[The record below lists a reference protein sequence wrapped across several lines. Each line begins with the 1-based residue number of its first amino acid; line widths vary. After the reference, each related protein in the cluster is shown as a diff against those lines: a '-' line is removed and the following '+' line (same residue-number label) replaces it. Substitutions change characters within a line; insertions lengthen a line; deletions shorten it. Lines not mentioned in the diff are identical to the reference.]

1 MSYGVEQRMTAV
13 SDAIAD
19 IYSLGHRN
27 ALQAVTELN
36 EDQMRWRPP
45 RSNSIAF
52 NLWHIARWA
61 DHMQSVLSTM
71 TPGLR
76 ERIGTS
82 QEIWIRDESSA
93 KWGFS
98 GRELG
103 AVETGMGMD
112 EEVSAELPLPPK
124 DKLVG
129 YATSAFD
136 AADRAIRK
144 VQDDDL
150 TRNAEFDPARVP
162 WASPSDYGTVANWI
176 ITGIR
181 HESRHLGM
189 IEALK
194 GAMGMRGTATR

>member
-1 MSYGVEQRMTAV
+1 MSSVA
-13 SDAIAD
+13 DAIAD

-27 ALQAVTELN
+27 ALEAVTELS

-61 DHMQSVLSTM
+61 DHMQSVVGGL

-76 ERIGTS
+76 ERLGTS
-82 QEIWIRDESSA
+82 GEVWAREGLSA
-93 KWGFS
+93 KWGLPAHA
-98 GRELG
+98 LG
-103 AVETGMGMD
+103 AAETGMGMD
-112 EEVSAELPLPPK
+112 EVASAELPLPPK
-124 DKLVG
+124 GVLVA
-129 YATSAFD
+129 YASQAFA
-136 AADRAIRK
+136 AADRAVRA
-144 VQDDDL
+144 VREDDL
-150 TRNAEFDPARVP
+150 ARDAEFDPARVP

-176 ITGIR
+176 ISGIR

-194 GAMGMRGTATR
+194 GAVGLRGTVTR